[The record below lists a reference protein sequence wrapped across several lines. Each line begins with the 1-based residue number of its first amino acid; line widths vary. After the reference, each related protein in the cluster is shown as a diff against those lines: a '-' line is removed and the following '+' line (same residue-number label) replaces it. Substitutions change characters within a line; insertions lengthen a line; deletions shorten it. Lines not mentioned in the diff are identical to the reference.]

1 MNLRNPTLIIT
12 VGGLLLLVILGY
24 GYGAVSSN
32 IVQGLAKQY
41 DLVID
46 AHVNVPPATASAVGT
61 GYNSTLWTA
70 NILSADFGSVAANQ
84 TSTIIPITIT
94 NIGLPDDTRLHV
106 RTDLSTPGVH
116 LYIAETNALF
126 PSSKVDLSRSDL
138 TKGITYQIPVAKGS
152 TKIPAF
158 GVRIDP
164 GTPAQDISFHII
176 VSYSYCND

>member
-1 MNLRNPTLIIT
+1 MNLRNPTLIVA

-32 IVQGLAKQY
+32 IVQGLANQY

-70 NILSADFGSVAANQ
+70 NILSVDFGSVTSN
-84 TSTIIPITIT
+84 STIIPITIT

-106 RTDLSTPGVH
+106 RTDLATPGVH
-116 LYIAETNALF
+116 LWIAESKAVF
-126 PSSKVDLSRSDL
+126 PSSKVDISRPDL
-138 TKGITYQIPVAKGS
+138 TRGITYQIPVAQGTS
-152 TKIPAF
+152 KIPAF
-158 GVRIDP
+158 CVTVDP
-164 GTPAQDISFHII
+164 GTQAQDILFHII
-176 VSYSYCND
+176 ISYSYCND